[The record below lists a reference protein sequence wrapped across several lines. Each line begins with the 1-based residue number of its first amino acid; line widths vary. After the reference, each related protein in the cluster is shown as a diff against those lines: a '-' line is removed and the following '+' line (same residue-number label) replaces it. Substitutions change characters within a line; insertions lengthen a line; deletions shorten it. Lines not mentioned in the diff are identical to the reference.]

1 MDMTMAEVLFFSG
14 ARDCLPLYD
23 ALRRRILTICPG
35 TQVIVSKTQ
44 IAFTVKHRF
53 AFASLRGK
61 RLIVTFGLP
70 ERVDSPR
77 IWQAVE
83 PYPGRWTHHV
93 RVNGPEEID
102 EELIGWIEE
111 AWSFAMRK

>member
-1 MDMTMAEVLFFSG
+1 MDMTMAEILFFSG
-14 ARDCLPLYD
+14 AGDCLPVYETLW
-23 ALRRRILTICPG
+23 RRVLTACPG
-35 TQVIVSKTQ
+35 TRVIVSKTQ
-44 IAFTVKHRF
+44 IAFAAKYRF

-77 IWQAVE
+77 IWQAAE

-93 RVNGPEEID
+93 RVESPEKID
-102 EELIGWIEE
+102 EELMGWIER